1 MRMEEREQA
10 CLELI
15 RHLPEGAY
23 VLIGGYA
30 ASSFDFPRFS
40 VDLDLVISE
49 QSEKEFKQALEG
61 KGFMPLKPKAEAPK
75 DIYGGWFIRFE
86 KADVKA
92 SVDLLVNS
100 VISRQ
105 TGSSYSFDYLR
116 ENSEI
121 REVAGFSS
129 SLKARARVADREMLI
144 ALKANSMRLADMR
157 DIVALCNGEV
167 DVEKVLEHLKR
178 CPRRVLLKNID
189 GFMKTL
195 GSREYQ
201 DSLKGVFMISDK
213 VYERATERT
222 RTMFGKIREM
232 G

>member
-1 MRMEEREQA
+1 
-10 CLELI
+10 
-15 RHLPEGAY
+15 
-23 VLIGGYA
+23 
-30 ASSFDFPRFS
+30 
-40 VDLDLVISE
+40 
-49 QSEKEFKQALEG
+49 
-61 KGFMPLKPKAEAPK
+61 
-75 DIYGGWFIRFE
+75 
-86 KADVKA
+86 
-92 SVDLLVNS
+92 
-100 VISRQ
+100 
-105 TGSSYSFDYLR
+105 
-116 ENSEI
+116 
-121 REVAGFSS
+121 
-129 SLKARARVADREMLI
+129 
-144 ALKANSMRLADMR
+144 MR

-167 DVEKVLEHLKR
+167 DMEKVLEHLKR